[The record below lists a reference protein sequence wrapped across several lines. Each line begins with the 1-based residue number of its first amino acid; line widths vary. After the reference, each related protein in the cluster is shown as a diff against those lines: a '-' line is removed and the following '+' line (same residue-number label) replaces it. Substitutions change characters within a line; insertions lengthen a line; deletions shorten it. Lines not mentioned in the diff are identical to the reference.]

1 MYLHTVLSVLAS
13 SAVVVVS
20 DCGANIPGVDLSGY
34 SVQTEGHS
42 GSTTTYL
49 IECQSSATACPYGSD
64 GATVVVGPSTVDMA
78 YSNSGASMSLGCSYT
93 DSTIAVCSEQGI
105 GNQYTF
111 STSMTVTVT
120 NTCAADAAT
129 SIVAAST
136 GATATAIPASA
147 TGSSTAGSS
156 PATATGGSGSAS
168 SSNAAM
174 PQVTAGASWLI
185 GGAAVAVALA
195 VV

>member
-1 MYLHTVLSVLAS
+1 MYLHTVLSILAS
-13 SAVVVVS
+13 VAVVVAS

-64 GATVVVGPSTVDMA
+64 GATVVVGPSTMDMV
-78 YSNSGASMSLGCSYT
+78 YSDSGASMSLGCSYT

-120 NTCAADAAT
+120 STCAADAAT

-136 GATATAIPASA
+136 GATATATTASVTA
-147 TGSSTAGSS
+147 TGS
-156 PATATGGSGSAS
+156 SGSAS
-168 SSNAAM
+168 SSNPAM
-174 PQVTAGASWLI
+174 PQVTARAGWLI
-185 GGAAVAVALA
+185 GGAAVAVGLA
-195 VV
+195 IV